1 MSFELFEVPEGYE
14 TDLALIIVP
23 YFDPKFAKRLIKQL
37 SPNRVRFILDDGARL
52 EELDRLKEACGQTDV
67 KVAVGSARGIVHLKG
82 FYFEFV
88 KLEGK
93 QRRKRRFLFG
103 SANATNAAFSGK
115 INAELIAKVDLS
127 ASNDR
132 ELLNYLQKLV
142 NTVESDG
149 HVRIKAESFGPLR
162 HPPTFYL
169 PSFKISPVGPS
180 SGFDS
185 WLQRGLLVAKYKDAQ
200 QFLNIAIKLKKAL
213 PMDLVGEILVD
224 QGLIELGARNVVRYP
239 YIGQPPI
246 IEESDDDSSAN
257 WKASYCLWTHFGEW
271 LSDDCYYAH
280 RKIMRAKSSPSRQT
294 KVKELLDHA
303 GDKSWKDERR
313 QAFLGALDRIWQGL
327 AAAGINPYE
336 FLEGDSG
343 GINEVAFHNKFDKKI
358 EADICLAHDGD
369 FRNRYVNGYE
379 FPKVPHFRQDTEGW
393 KSFVH
398 SFGESIA
405 VEATRSKPLS
415 QSKIVKAIRTAISV
429 MGLELAEM
437 VSTEII
443 NKLRKSWVKTINVD
457 GNDVT
462 VGEFV
467 SGYFHS

>member
-23 YFDPKFAKRLIKQL
+23 YFDPKFAKRLIKLL
-37 SPNRVRFILDDGARL
+37 SPNRVRFILDDGARP
-52 EELDRLKEACGQTDV
+52 EELDKLKEMCGQTDV
-67 KVAVGSARGIVHLKG
+67 KIALGSARGIVHLKG

-93 QRRKRRFLFG
+93 QRRMRRFLFG
-103 SANATNAAFSGK
+103 SANATVAAFSGK
-115 INAELIAKVDLS
+115 INAELIAEVDLS
-127 ASNDR
+127 AGNDR
-132 ELLNYLQKLV
+132 ELLKYLQNLV

-149 HVRIKAESFGPLR
+149 HERIKAESFGPLQ
-162 HPPTFYL
+162 HPPTLYL
-169 PSFKISPVGPS
+169 PSFRISPVGPS
-180 SGFDS
+180 SCFDS

-200 QFLNIAIKLKKAL
+200 QFLNISIKLKKAL
-213 PMDLVGEILVD
+213 PMDQVGEIFAE
-224 QGLIELGARNVVRYP
+224 QGLIELGVRNVVRYP

-246 IEESDDDSSAN
+246 EESDDDTATN

-271 LSDDCYYAH
+271 LSDDCYCAH
-280 RKIMRAKSSPSRQT
+280 RNIMQAKSSPSRQT

-303 GDKSWKDERR
+303 GNKSWKDERR
-313 QAFLGALDRIWQGL
+313 QAFLDTFDRIWQGL
-327 AAAGINPYE
+327 AAADINPFE
-336 FLEGDSG
+336 FLEGDGG
-343 GINEVAFHNKFDKKI
+343 GINEVVLHNKFDKKI
-358 EADICLAHDGD
+358 EADICLAHDDD

-379 FPKVPHFRQDTEGW
+379 FPKVPRFRQDTAAWE
-393 KSFVH
+393 SFVH

-415 QSKIVKAIRTAISV
+415 KIVKFTRTAFSV

-437 VSTEII
+437 VSTDITD
-443 NKLRKSWVKTINVD
+443 KLRKSWSKTITVD
-457 GNDVT
+457 DNDVT

-467 SGYFHS
+467 SGYFQS